1 MLNNQFEITSKKRV
15 QTLYRVSTKKQVIS
29 DDLPLQKN
37 ACRNFIENKGWKLIK
52 EYTELGISGYK
63 ISAASRDQLQLL
75 IQDAEN
81 GLFDILLVFMFD
93 RLGRKGDESPQIL
106 QRFIDLGIE
115 VWSVNEGQQRID
127 QHVDKLNNYIRFWQA
142 EGESLKTSQRVME
155 SHVQMVKQGIY
166 RGGSAPYGYELIASD
181 VYNRKNINLRK
192 MIQNPAEAQVV
203 KDIYRLAYEEGYGG
217 ARISTW
223 LNEHNIPSR
232 KGNGW
237 RAAIVN
243 KILRN
248 PIYKGYLTFNKTSA
262 TNDKHLMNPT
272 DQWVLSEH
280 QNPEWTII
288 DEDLWNELQEMRRA
302 KNPKLNKML
311 SENIDIEVKYA
322 FDKGITKSPLLFVS
336 MIKCGHC
343 GHPLTTTYQ
352 QKKYI
357 AKSGKITL
365 TKKALYRCSGKTQ
378 SVAKC
383 YGQTIYNKKRLESAI
398 LREVFEYIRQ
408 LKHINLDQEII
419 NLNGEHFDRDLNA
432 LNENQ
437 ELLLKSNIE
446 LDTLTSE
453 ITKSLTGN
461 SPFEPEVLA
470 DLISKKKGEVSRYK
484 IEVDRLKKILDEKE
498 IETSDL
504 IELQSSIPA
513 WREVY
518 EAATI
523 DKQKMMLSKIID
535 IIRVFKGHVEIDIN
549 FSIHE
554 FIKSSSKL
562 GSCNRLQWESTRL
575 AVWVSR
581 VRVPLSPPIK
591 KTPCND

>member
-1 MLNNQFEITSKKRV
+1 MINNQFEIISQKRV

-29 DDLPLQKN
+29 DDLPLQKT

-63 ISAASRDQLQLL
+63 KSAASRDQLQLL

-81 GLFDILLVFMFD
+81 GLFDVLLVFMFD

-115 VWSVNEGQQRID
+115 VWSVNEGQQKID

-166 RGGSAPYGYELIASD
+166 RGGAAPYGYELIASD
-181 VYNRKNINLRK
+181 IYNRKNINLRK
-192 MIQNPAEAQVV
+192 MIQNPAETQVV
-203 KDIYRLAYEEGYGG
+203 KDMYRLAYEEGYGG
-217 ARISTW
+217 VRISFW
-223 LNEHNIPSR
+223 LNEHKVPSR

-237 RAAIVN
+237 RAAVVN

-248 PIYKGYLTFNKTSA
+248 PIYKGYLTFNKTSS
-262 TNDKHLMNPT
+262 TNDKHLMNPF
-272 DQWVLSEH
+272 DQWVFSES
-280 QNPEWTII
+280 QNPDWTII
-288 DEDLWNELQEMRRA
+288 DEVLWNELQEMRSA
-302 KNPKLNKML
+302 KNPKFNKTL

-352 QKKYI
+352 QKKYT
-357 AKSGKITL
+357 AKSGKVTL

-383 YGQTIYNKKRLESAI
+383 NGQTIYNKKRLESAI
-398 LREVFEYIRQ
+398 LREVFNYISQ
-408 LKHINLDQEII
+408 LRHMNLDEEII
-419 NLNGEHFDRDLNA
+419 KLNGEHFDRDLNA
-432 LNENQ
+432 LNGHQ
-437 ELLLKSNIE
+437 ELLMKSNIE
-446 LDTLTSE
+446 LNALTSE

-461 SPFEPEVLA
+461 SPFEPEILA
-470 DLISKKKGEVSRYK
+470 DLISKKKNEVSRYK
-484 IEVDRLKKILDEKE
+484 TEVDRIEKILGQKE
-498 IETSDL
+498 IEASDL
-504 IELQSSIPA
+504 IELQTSIPI
-513 WREVY
+513 WREVF
-518 EAATI
+518 EAASI
-523 DKQKMMLSKIID
+523 DKQKMMLTKIID
-535 IIRVFKGHVEIDIN
+535 LIRVFKDHVEIDID
-549 FSIHE
+549 FSIQE

-575 AVWVSR
+575 AVWVLW
-581 VRVPLSPPIK
+581 VRAPSSPPI
-591 KTPCND
+591 